1 MTSSDDVVA
10 EGGSAGSDG
19 SDDSDGSGGSS
30 ESGDD
35 GEAPLTCDDLV
46 CPVGHVCVEPRPY
59 CDESV
64 DPPEL
69 RRDPAYCQPLVS
81 PPEHSRVDAADG
93 ELVLSLGIAMCDDP
107 QMVAGPHGPMVTC
120 PDEPSCL

>member
-10 EGGSAGSDG
+10 EGGSAGSD
-19 SDDSDGSGGSS
+19 DSDGSGGSS

-35 GEAPLTCDDLV
+35 ELPQTCDDLV
-46 CPVGHVCVEPRPY
+46 CPVGHVCVEPRAY

-81 PPEHSRVDAADG
+81 PPDHSTAHADG

-107 QMVAGPHGPMVTC
+107 QMVAGPHGPVVTC
-120 PDEPSCL
+120 PDEPSCI